1 VGAGIELPNL
11 IHIAEKLPVIFV
23 GIKRGAELG
32 ALIADHKIL
41 VVPSLEPEP
50 FGIALWKD

>member
-11 IHIAEKLPVIFV
+11 IHIAKKLPVIFV